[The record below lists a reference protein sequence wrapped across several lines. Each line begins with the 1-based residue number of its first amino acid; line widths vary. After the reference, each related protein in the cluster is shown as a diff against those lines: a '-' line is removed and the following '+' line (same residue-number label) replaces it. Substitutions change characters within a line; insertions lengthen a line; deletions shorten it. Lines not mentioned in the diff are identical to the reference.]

1 MTPMKGLRTVPA
13 WSLVAIGILISFT
26 VMAARA
32 ATPFDALLG
41 TWSGSGQIRY
51 EDSPSESIRCTAYY
65 SESNQRLRL
74 AIRCR
79 SASNQIEIRG
89 LLAQRGD
96 RITGT
101 WEERAFNVS
110 GEAVGRMSGGR
121 MALSITGGV
130 FSGSMTVSY
139 GGRRQVVTIAIQGL
153 SIKSVNV
160 TLVRS

>member
-1 MTPMKGLRTVPA
+1 MLAKRLGQIPT
-13 WSLVAIGILISFT
+13 WSLVAIGILTSFT
-26 VMAARA
+26 IVAARA

-41 TWSGSGQIRY
+41 TWSGPGQIRY

-96 RITGT
+96 RITGAC
-101 WEERAFNVS
+101 EGRSFHRS
-110 GEAVGRMSGGR
+110 GEAVGRMSGRR
-121 MALSITGGV
+121 MALSVTGGA
-130 FSGSMTVSY
+130 FSGSMTTAY
-139 GGRRQVVTIAIQGL
+139 GGSRQVVTVAVQRRPIR
-153 SIKSVNV
+153 SV
-160 TLVRS
+160 